1 MSHDDTTY
9 DVQTPEAETPP
20 EPRFNLPRYYAWV
33 VLAAAALCTLLM
45 YVIFVT

>member
-9 DVQTPEAETPP
+9 DVQTP